1 MGLLQAL
8 VVVVLFT
15 ALGGWAGV
23 GVRLLLARLARGAR
37 VGTGPCEAVLGGLA
51 GVTGL
56 GWALGLLPGRLV
68 PLLLGLAWLGV
79 AAGTVDVL
87 HRRLPDALTMPA
99 IPAGLLLVCPAGPGA
114 LARGAAG
121 AVVALSAY
129 GTVHLVA
136 PSALGAGDVKLAAS
150 LGAALAGLWW
160 PALVVAALL
169 AGAVTLVLALLTRQ
183 PVVPH
188 GPGLLAGGWVAAWL
202 AVVGAPHGGVDG
214 G

>member
-1 MGLLQAL
+1 
-8 VVVVLFT
+8 
-15 ALGGWAGV
+15 
-23 GVRLLLARLARGAR
+23 AR
-37 VGTGPCEAVLGGLA
+37 VGTGPCEALLGGLS

-56 GWALGLLPGRLV
+56 GWAVGLLPGRLV
-68 PLLLGLAWLGV
+68 PLLLGMAWLGV

-99 IPAGLLLVCPAGPGA
+99 IPAGLLLLCPAGSGA
-114 LARGAAG
+114 VVRGVAG

-136 PSALGAGDVKLAAS
+136 PAALGAGDVKLAGS

-160 PALVVAALL
+160 PAPLL
-169 AGAVTLVLALLTRQ
+169 AAMLAGVVTLVLALLTRQ
-183 PVVPH
+183 AVVPH
-188 GPGLLAGGWVAAWL
+188 GPGLLAGSWVVAWPASWL
-202 AVVGAPHGGVDG
+202 AATGAPHGGAVG